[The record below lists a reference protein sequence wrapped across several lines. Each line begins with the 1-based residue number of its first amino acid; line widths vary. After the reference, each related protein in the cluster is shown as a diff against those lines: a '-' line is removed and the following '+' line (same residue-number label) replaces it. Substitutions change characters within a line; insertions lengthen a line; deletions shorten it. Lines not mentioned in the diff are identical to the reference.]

1 MADLDKSELSD
12 ILEKVAGDNDS
23 IKDALDTLHPK
34 REKKDMTKQSDGL
47 AVFNETQLDASCVL
61 EWQDRAMRMTTAEF
75 RTNNV
80 TDGFTEKVK
89 RTTPSL
95 GGVGRTEIPGVMQ
108 PKILGDMLSQGLVP
122 NQMVQG
128 QQPQRPGFF
137 KRLFGGGR
145 Q

>member
-61 EWQDRAMRMTTAEF
+61 EWQDRAMRMTAAEF
-75 RTNNV
+75 KTNNV

-128 QQPQRPGFF
+128 QQPQRPGFLQ
-137 KRLFGGGR
+137 RLFGGGR
-145 Q
+145 R

>member
-34 REKKDMTKQSDGL
+34 REKKDVTKQSDGL
-47 AVFNETQLDASCVL
+47 AVFTDTQLDASCVL
-61 EWQDRAMRMTTAEF
+61 EWQDRAMRMTAAEF
-75 RTNNV
+75 KTNNV

-108 PKILGDMLSQGLVP
+108 PKILGDMLAQGLVP
-122 NQMVQG
+122 NQSIQG
-128 QQPQRPGFF
+128 QPQRAGFF
-137 KRLFGGGR
+137 KRLFGGGNS
-145 Q
+145 